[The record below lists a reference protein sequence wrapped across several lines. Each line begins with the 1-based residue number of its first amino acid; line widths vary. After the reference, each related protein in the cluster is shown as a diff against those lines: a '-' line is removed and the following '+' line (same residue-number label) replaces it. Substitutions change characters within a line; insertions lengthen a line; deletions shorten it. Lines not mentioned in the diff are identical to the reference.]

1 MHKTISSEYSDLE
14 KIQHELFN
22 IAKNG
27 ENSIY
32 NTNIRKSL
40 ESLASK
46 GYLMQSKN
54 LTIGIMKAYTQIPD
68 LIMELKK
75 LLTDTEVI
83 DFEAWRNTTK
93 ADELELECPNCQS
106 HKIVLNITNTS
117 FSSEQSTENLENNTS
132 EPVNSYNY
140 SNYICVLCDA
150 RFFK

>member
-14 KIQHELFN
+14 RIQQELFN
-22 IAKNG
+22 IAKNN

-40 ESLASK
+40 ESLSAK

-75 LLTDTEVI
+75 LLTDT
-83 DFEAWRNTTK
+83 
-93 ADELELECPNCQS
+93 
-106 HKIVLNITNTS
+106 
-117 FSSEQSTENLENNTS
+117 
-132 EPVNSYNY
+132 
-140 SNYICVLCDA
+140 
-150 RFFK
+150 